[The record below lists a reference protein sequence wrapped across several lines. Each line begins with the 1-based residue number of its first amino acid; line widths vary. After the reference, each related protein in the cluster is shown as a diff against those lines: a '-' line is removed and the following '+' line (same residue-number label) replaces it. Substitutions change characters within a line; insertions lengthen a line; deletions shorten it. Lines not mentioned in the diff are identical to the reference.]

1 MEVQEGVKELMN
13 KDYGV
18 DDNDDREAQGLVWCL
33 VDGEMLGV
41 PFDCETVMHTGKAD
55 SFQGIWLS
63 VQINDAGVVVTA
75 LFANNKVIFDPGGYE
90 ASKKD
95 VTALTLITQLEA
107 SNVGELTNSL
117 SSEDPSMYVGQMNFH
132 FCITIKLFEIL
143 SRTDTYFGK
152 EFMRKP
158 KAWEDGNVVEVDTVA
173 N

>member
-1 MEVQEGVKELMN
+1 M
-13 KDYGV
+13 
-18 DDNDDREAQGLVWCL
+18 
-33 VDGEMLGV
+33 
-41 PFDCETVMHTGKAD
+41 
-55 SFQGIWLS
+55 
-63 VQINDAGVVVTA
+63 
-75 LFANNKVIFDPGGYE
+75 IFDPGGYE

-117 SSEDPSMYVGQMNFH
+117 NSEDPSMYVGQMNFH

-158 KAWEDGNVVEVDTVA
+158 KAWEDGNVVEVDMSPIKLLMVKRFSEYSPSSVVDVRDIGHISIQLTEVGA
-173 N
+173 PCQLHVIQRWTWESTKIEDFDSITPKLEL